1 MKRYLLILIMISF
14 GLVSKAQWYDPEKV
28 PSKVQMMYSGAIQAL
43 QDGEWNDAR
52 TLLNNALKVHPK
64 FVEAWLSMGGMYGQ
78 LKQYDS
84 AVYSYRQGYQL
95 DSVFSN
101 DLLLPW
107 SINLAGLGDFTGAK
121 NLIDKLINNPNSDRR
136 TVEAARYRQKTY
148 EFALAFEQKHGRQ
161 EHFSP
166 HNLGDS
172 INSSSSEYYPSFT
185 IDDSIM
191 VFTRRGRGARE
202 DFIKTVKRGNNYKL
216 AKPVEGQLNEEP
228 SKGGISISQDGE
240 WLLFAGNFSRSGF
253 GNFDIYLSYATPTG
267 WSDPYNLGENV
278 NTEFWESSPSI
289 SPDKQTLYFSS
300 NRSGGSGG
308 KDLYVSHRLQNGNWG
323 PAENMGPNFNTAADD
338 LAPFIHAD
346 NQTLYFTSGGHPGYG
361 GSDIYVSR
369 KGPNGQ
375 WTVPENIGYPVNTIE
390 DEGSMIVTANGTTA
404 YYAANSADTR
414 GGLDLYSFELPA
426 FARPKRTLWIKGQ
439 VLDAINKKGLPSA
452 IELKEI
458 ATGQVIEKVTTD
470 ETGNYLVTLPVGHDY
485 TFTVNRKGYLFY
497 SDNYLL
503 ATQPS
508 DSTYR
513 KDIPLQPIAI
523 NTSLELKNILFET
536 NSFTLQPG
544 SYTELDKVVQLLKDN
559 PSLRIQ
565 IKGHTDNVGTP
576 ASNVLLSNNRAKS
589 VVAYL
594 VSKGIVAARL
604 SYKGFGSA
612 QPVADNK
619 TEQGKARNRRTELVV
634 TGM

>member
-1 MKRYLLILIMISF
+1 MKKQTILMVM
-14 GLVSKAQWYDPEKV
+14 LVLGMASKAQWYDPEKV
-28 PSKVQMMYSGAIQAL
+28 PAKAQMMYSGAIQAL
-43 QDGEWNDAR
+43 QDGEWNHGR
-52 TLLNNALKVHPK
+52 TLLNNALKIEPK
-64 FVEAWLSMGGMYGQ
+64 FVEAWLSLGGMYGQ

-84 AVYSYRQGYQL
+84 AIYCYRRGYEL

-107 SINLAGLGDFTGAK
+107 SINLAGLGRFAEAK
-121 NLIDKLINNPNSDRR
+121 EMIDRLINNPNADKR

-148 EFALAFEQKHGRQ
+148 DFALAFEKQHGRQ
-161 EHFSP
+161 ENFSP

-172 INSSSSEYYPSFT
+172 INSTYSEYYPSFT

-191 VFTRRGRGARE
+191 VFTRRGKGIRE
-202 DFIKTVKRGNNYKL
+202 DFIKTSKIDNGYRL
-216 AKPVEGQLNEEP
+216 ASPVQGQLNEEP

-240 WLLFAGNFSRSGF
+240 WLLFAGNFSKSGF
-253 GNFDIYLSYATPTG
+253 GNFDIYLAYATPEG

-300 NRSGGSGG
+300 NRSGGFGG
-308 KDLYVSHRLQNGNWG
+308 KDLYVSHRLPNGNWG
-323 PAENMGPNFNTAADD
+323 PAENMGPNFNTPADD
-338 LAPFIHAD
+338 LAPFIHSD

-361 GSDIYVSR
+361 GSDIYISR
-369 KGPNGQ
+369 KGPGGE

-390 DEGSMIVTANGTTA
+390 DEGSMIVTADGKTA
-404 YYAANSADTR
+404 YYAANGADTR

-439 VLDAINKKGLPSA
+439 VHDAITKKGLPSA
-452 IELKEI
+452 LELKEI
-458 ATGQVIEKVTTD
+458 ATGQVLEKVTTD

-503 ATQPS
+503 ASQPS
-508 DSTYR
+508 DSTYK
-513 KDIPLQPIAI
+513 KDIALQPIAV

-536 NSFTLQPG
+536 NSFTLQPT

-559 PSLRIQ
+559 PALKIQ

-576 ASNVLLSNNRAKS
+576 AANLLLSNNRAKA
-589 VVAYL
+589 VVGYL
-594 VSKGIVAARL
+594 ISKGIETARL
-604 SYKGFGSA
+604 TYKGFGSS

-619 TEQGKARNRRTELVV
+619 TEAGKARNRRTELVV